1 MFLITNKTGYMILLP
16 NGKMYEN
23 EKIIK
28 FESIQ
33 ELPDV
38 DDIAL
43 MGFREE
49 RDGYIYM
56 TEYQRDSFGDIICE
70 YRINYYLI

>member
-1 MFLITNKTGYMILLP
+1 MFNITNKTGYMILLP
-16 NGKMYEN
+16 NGKMFEN
-23 EKIIK
+23 EKVIK

-38 DDIAL
+38 EDIAL
-43 MGFREE
+43 MGFREN